1 MKIRKSIKSIS
12 IATIV
17 IVMALSILFGVVL
30 RIDFGF
36 VNVFAASNEKY
47 YELTNNELDSLS
59 FRTSKSE
66 AAPKITVL
74 THGLGGSDYHW
85 SNSGASILTYRD
97 HSLIEQLRNKILSEK
112 NDVVVYTIR
121 TAAVK
126 DLNLSEQ
133 TVMESKSDFV
143 SDYNESVDSV
153 VQGQPGAASHRMK
166 YAELE
171 FRNDKKIYLTRHSI
185 EQTGDS
191 KSYSTSADITEI
203 EETDVTKH
211 IILVFDAYYS
221 GQGNDYVYAQ
231 LEYALDA
238 ISYQYYQVTGVLPT
252 YNLIGHSRG
261 GITNLQYALAHPYN
275 VASLY
280 SMGTP
285 YDGSDFG
292 EAEIA
297 GEHPFLSIA
306 GLNPTTKYKDKEK
319 EYSPGVLDI
328 LDKDISNSYM
338 SYWNDH
344 YDYFYNH
351 IEFKPIGSYVTFGF
365 VLQLLM
371 EFVPNDIA
379 EGILRGIMVEAET
392 VIGAYTYLTPK
403 WFKKIVLAGVIDV
416 IEDLIKTYFEVDY
429 KNAWLRIIDNFRVAP
444 VLYEH
449 IGFSYSPTFVIADDL
464 FIDLDSQ
471 VALGY
476 KGTKV
481 KVRMMDSFDQISG
494 QNKKNID
501 APGVAHNLETQN
513 LAIVDY
519 IVNDIDFGQGEPAP
533 FDYRYTDAGYY
544 ITNIRYDCS
553 EEGVLFIPETYNGLP
568 VVGIDSLTKDKI
580 LDGNNEYHTYITEIH
595 IPKSIKEISD
605 YAFAGMT
612 KLSKIVFEKQNTV
625 NTFNDG
631 IFMNCSSLTTVENAD
646 YIVEI
651 GDLSFYN
658 CKSLLSYYV
667 SDNVQTIGENAFVGC
682 SQLSSFTVD
691 VANPYYSDVNGILFN
706 KAGTELL
713 YYPEGKAGTSYSVPT
728 VVTEVAP
735 FAFYGNNNLIT
746 LNLNNVRMIRQY
758 ALNEC
763 ENLANIQA
771 PNLNYVEIGA
781 FDETKWLK
789 SQTNDIVK
797 LGYVLV
803 LYQGTASELSIEDIT
818 SIAPMAF
825 ANNKTLKTVTL
836 NDGLVNIGDGAFYGC
851 NNLGIV
857 NICNDNNL
865 VFVSNSSFS
874 NNAENRKIYVP
885 QPLKNEYLSNELWG
899 QYEEAIEVHQTNITF
914 EANGGDCDVTTGSVY
929 YRDYLTLPTPNKE
942 GYFFNG
948 WYDNPTL
955 TGEAL
960 NEQTPWDSMSDE
972 ITLYA
977 KWTPLEY
984 LIAYNTNGGVLEE
997 VDEYYTTEE
1006 AVTFAIPTKAG
1017 YIFSGWYYDEALTL
1031 NAGTGFSAGEV
1042 GDKNVYAKWT
1052 ADTYIVTLNFNDD
1065 AKDPA
1070 SATANS
1076 ETVTFGQPY
1085 TLPTALR
1092 NGYIFNG
1099 WRTIDGVLYT
1109 LENGTGFKAWDI
1121 PNDTTLYADWTRKKF
1136 YIKVNAN
1143 GIFSWLGADGFSDEQ
1158 TPIEYGTQFMTATE
1172 IEQAFNPQKISYKEG
1187 HKFTYFTLEDG
1198 TKFTSWTEIPD
1209 LGTDGT
1215 IITIEANFTKE
1226 CNFYIMY
1233 NGYSVQSGVN
1243 PLQANYGDSI
1253 DLMIP
1258 NNAPVGYVFKCWKVA
1273 LVEDTADNEKYLNS
1287 EKLKPGSVFNYDYMP
1302 DLSVDVEGDG
1312 DGIFLEAYFEPL
1324 TYTVQFNT
1332 MLDGVANPPSR
1343 NITYDESQIFPILS
1357 TAGRAFNGWYTQS
1370 NGGGTCVANSDGVLL
1385 ANKWNI
1391 ASDTT
1396 LYAKWTAITYTI
1408 TYHLNGGTY
1417 NEGESNPPTYTID
1430 TATFTLVDPVYE
1442 NHRFMGWYDNP
1453 EYTGTR
1459 IYSIPKCTTGDKD
1472 LYAKKEQLYTLQFSE
1487 DGYIYS
1493 SQNIQGILG
1502 ETVSLPNYSNKGY
1515 TWSGYEMGA
1524 SYTITGNRIF
1534 YLTEKRLSSLYNN
1547 STGYYEIWTYN
1558 QLNSVRNY
1566 RASKHKLMTSITMPE
1581 DTNWVPIP
1589 TFTGTFDGNNY
1600 WINKLTI
1607 KYGLTGENTTVTRVN
1622 YGLFEENKGTIKNL
1636 GISQGAFGLYKY
1648 TATYS
1653 NVPIYCG
1660 FIAAK
1665 NSGTISYCKAL
1676 GSFLQFAYI
1685 APLIESISGSI
1696 CGYNTGR
1703 VEYCEVFETG
1713 IQLTTGF
1720 GGGIVGHNKGGTITH
1735 CEIALSNVS
1744 CYQEFESDTADG
1756 YSSGHYGA
1764 VGGIVGYAE
1773 GGTISYCDVASNV
1786 DVDYNGFSSSSR
1798 SLAPELGIIAGRST
1812 SATTYTSNVAEGKT
1826 GATNGLNVITWTTGA
1841 LWWKE
1846 THTWDQAQYV
1856 GGTVG
1861 RYV

>member
-1 MKIRKSIKSIS
+1 M
-12 IATIV
+12 
-17 IVMALSILFGVVL
+17 
-30 RIDFGF
+30 
-36 VNVFAASNEKY
+36 
-47 YELTNNELDSLS
+47 
-59 FRTSKSE
+59 
-66 AAPKITVL
+66 ITVL
-74 THGLGGSDYHW
+74 THGLGGDASHW
-85 SNSGASILTYRD
+85 SNVDDKFTYDEDSMFARLEQELLKNGGSGANIYW
-97 HSLIEQLRNKILSEK
+97 
-112 NDVVVYTIR
+112 
-121 TAAVK
+121 AVMQNSTEFELY
-126 DLNLSEQ
+126 DLNDENNRNVKEQGTDSEYVEYTMSQ
-133 TVMESKSDFV
+133 TTT
-143 SDYNESVDSV
+143 
-153 VQGQPGAASHRMK
+153 A
-166 YAELE
+166 
-171 FRNDKKIYLTRHSI
+171 IT
-185 EQTGDS
+185 
-191 KSYSTSADITEI
+191 DIS
-203 EETDVTKH
+203 KH
-211 IILVFDAYYS
+211 IILIFQSSTPDGYNYEVYEEFNYMLSKIIYDVKLIS
-221 GQGNDYVYAQ
+221 GGK
-231 LEYALDA
+231 
-238 ISYQYYQVTGVLPT
+238 LPKI
-252 YNLIGHSRG
+252 NLIGHSRG
-261 GITNLQYALAHPYN
+261 GITNLQYALDHPDI
-275 VASLY
+275 VASMFSL
-280 SMGTP
+280 GTP
-285 YDGSDFG
+285 YFGSDTASTDIGAMVCADDYGVIPNGLYDIIDRSIYLDYFNRWYG
-292 EAEIA
+292 DYDKLYSRIDAYALGGYSDSDYLFDTLIEDKSFVSGYISDGALTAIKWAIKSLPELVNSLNRTGEIA
-297 GEHPFLSIA
+297 DFLVSLFRDEGYSESELESYIQILADIQYISDDDGEGFWANLWDNIVHNIPF
-306 GLNPTTKYKDKEK
+306 
-319 EYSPGVLDI
+319 
-328 LDKDISNSYM
+328 
-338 SYWNDH
+338 
-344 YDYFYNH
+344 
-351 IEFKPIGSYVTFGF
+351 IGSPYFMND
-365 VLQLLM
+365 LL
-371 EFVPNDIA
+371 V
-379 EGILRGIMVEAET
+379 
-392 VIGAYTYLTPK
+392 
-403 WFKKIVLAGVIDV
+403 
-416 IEDLIKTYFEVDY
+416 DLSSQ
-429 KNAWLRIIDNFRVAP
+429 
-444 VLYEH
+444 
-449 IGFSYSPTFVIADDL
+449 IGFDQHSDTYRSYGFYV
-464 FIDLDSQ
+464 
-471 VALGY
+471 Y
-476 KGTKV
+476 TKCYENSDYSNG
-481 KVRMMDSFDQISG
+481 KL
-494 QNKKNID
+494 KKLSSSNMP
-501 APGVAHNLETQN
+501 AVVHNLEARDKDMINYILSRIPLGNFNSGYIYNQTSETTATLSGYRGGILSGEIELPSQINGLIIDRVDTDLFKGFGGEITSISIPATVKYIDDNAFINMKALTTVVFQSGSTLVSIGSGAFAKCGN
-513 LAIVDY
+513 LQSFVIPGTV
-519 IVNDIDFGQGEPAP
+519 
-533 FDYRYTDAGYY
+533 
-544 ITNIRYDCS
+544 TNIACD
-553 EEGVLFIPETYNGLP
+553 
-568 VVGIDSLTKDKI
+568 
-580 LDGNNEYHTYITEIH
+580 
-595 IPKSIKEISD
+595 
-605 YAFAGMT
+605 AFAGCS
-612 KLSKIVFEKQNTV
+612 KLSSI
-625 NTFNDG
+625 
-631 IFMNCSSLTTVENAD
+631 
-646 YIVEI
+646 
-651 GDLSFYN
+651 
-658 CKSLLSYYV
+658 
-667 SDNVQTIGENAFVGC
+667 
-682 SQLSSFTVD
+682 TVD
-691 VANPYYSDVNGILFN
+691 TANPYYSSINGILFN

-713 YYPEGKAGTSYSVPT
+713 YYPEGKAETSYSVPT
-728 VVTEVAP
+728 VVTEIAP

-803 LYQGTASELSIEDIT
+803 LYQGTASELSIEDVT

-1085 TLPTALR
+1085 TLPMALR

-1099 WRTIDGVLYT
+1099 WRTVDGVLYT

-1370 NGGGTCVANSDGVLL
+1370 NGGETCVANSNGVLL

-1459 IYSIPKCTTGDKD
+1459 IYSIPKGTTGDKD

-1826 GATNGLNVITWTTGA
+1826 GAINGLNVITWTTGA

>member
-1 MKIRKSIKSIS
+1 MKIKVKKSWIIAFLFLFYIIIASCPLLISTAHADETDNKTKLFEGYSMPLHEEEDKYQKLFEETNTYHYNGICSSSDDELYRKYIFYDTTSVGKI
-12 IATIV
+12 T
-17 IVMALSILFGVVL
+17 
-30 RIDFGF
+30 
-36 VNVFAASNEKY
+36 SNHVG
-47 YELTNNELDSLS
+47 ELTQ
-59 FRTSKSE
+59 
-66 AAPKITVL
+66 ITVL
-74 THGLGGSDYHW
+74 THGLSGTASHW
-85 SNSGASILTYRD
+85 SNEDGRFAYDATSLPEMISSLCSKDGGKGANIYWAKMVTNRSFYLVDLNTKENRV
-97 HSLIEQLRNKILSEK
+97 QSENQITNIYK
-112 NDVVVYTIR
+112 TIDENPICITRVEDISKHMIIIFESANADGYNNDVYDEFNYMLSKIIYD
-121 TAAVK
+121 VK
-126 DLNLSEQ
+126 CLN
-133 TVMESKSDFV
+133 
-143 SDYNESVDSV
+143 
-153 VQGQPGAASHRMK
+153 G
-166 YAELE
+166 
-171 FRNDKKIYLTRHSI
+171 
-185 EQTGDS
+185 
-191 KSYSTSADITEI
+191 
-203 EETDVTKH
+203 
-211 IILVFDAYYS
+211 
-221 GQGNDYVYAQ
+221 
-231 LEYALDA
+231 
-238 ISYQYYQVTGVLPT
+238 GVLPKV
-252 YNLIGHSRG
+252 NLIGHSRG
-261 GITNLQYALAHPYN
+261 GITNLQYALDHPDL
-275 VASLY
+275 VDSIF
-280 SMGTP
+280 SIGTP
-285 YDGSDFG
+285 YLGSNT
-292 EAEIA
+292 ANSEIGRLFA
-297 GEHPFLSIA
+297 NDTEGLQDIVTENIYLGYYNRWKDSIYTNIKVYALGAYSTVDYLCDLLSQNLDLLASYEYYVSENEIKLLRFA
-306 GLNPTTKYKDKEK
+306 LNNLPA
-319 EYSPGVLDI
+319 S
-328 LDKDISNSYM
+328 
-338 SYWNDH
+338 
-344 YDYFYNH
+344 
-351 IEFKPIGSYVTFGF
+351 
-365 VLQLLM
+365 
-371 EFVPNDIA
+371 
-379 EGILRGIMVEAET
+379 T
-392 VIGAYTYLTPK
+392 VIGLVDRLYPELTPLIRLLAEDVVK
-403 WFKKIVLAGVIDV
+403 GNTSSSNSMLNNLLAAQPPHLLQHRLYMNDVLVNLSSQVG
-416 IEDLIKTYFEVDY
+416 EFGNYNY
-429 KNAWLRIIDNFRVAP
+429 NFIQ
-444 VLYEH
+444 YTKC
-449 IGFSYSPTFVIADDL
+449 YSENTGKLADPTFPAV
-464 FIDLDSQ
+464 
-471 VALGY
+471 G
-476 KGTKV
+476 
-481 KVRMMDSFDQISG
+481 
-494 QNKKNID
+494 
-501 APGVAHNLETQN
+501 HNLEPRDMDFINYILMKLPLNVQVEGYFCTQTSETTATLSGYRGSILSGNVYFPSQIGN
-513 LAIVDY
+513 LTIDRIGNDLFKGLGEKITLISIPATVKY
-519 IVNDIDFGQGEPAP
+519 IDDNA
-533 FDYRYTDAGYY
+533 
-544 ITNIRYDCS
+544 
-553 EEGVLFIPETYNGLP
+553 FINM
-568 VVGIDSLTKDKI
+568 K
-580 LDGNNEYHTYITEIH
+580 
-595 IPKSIKEISD
+595 
-605 YAFAGMT
+605 A
-612 KLSKIVFEKQNTV
+612 
-625 NTFNDG
+625 
-631 IFMNCSSLTTVENAD
+631 LTTVVFQSGSELD
-646 YIVEI
+646 SI
-651 GDLSFYN
+651 GSGVFARCGNL
-658 CKSLLSYYV
+658 KSIAIPNSV
-667 SDNVQTIGENAFVGC
+667 CSIANDAFLGC
-682 SQLSSFTVD
+682 TQLSSVEVD
-691 VANPYYSDVNGILFN
+691 GTNLYYSSVNGILFN

-713 YYPEGKAGTSYSVPT
+713 YYPEGKAETSYSVPT

-803 LYQGTASELSIEDIT
+803 LYQGTASELSIEDVT

-865 VFVSNSSFS
+865 VFVSNSSFA

-885 QPLKNEYLSNELWG
+885 QPLKNAYLSNELWG

-997 VDEYYTTEE
+997 VDEYYTIEE

-1099 WRTIDGVLYT
+1099 WRTVDGVLYT

-1226 CNFYIMY
+1226 CNFHIMY

-1273 LVEDTADNEKYLNS
+1273 LVEDAADNEKYLNS
-1287 EKLKPGSVFNYDYMP
+1287 EKLKPGSVFNYAYMP

-1589 TFTGTFDGNNY
+1589 TVTGTFDGNNY

-1665 NSGTISYCKAL
+1665 NSGTISYCEVL
-1676 GSFLQFAYI
+1676 GSFFQFAYI

-1703 VEYCEVFETG
+1703 VEYCKVFETG

-1735 CEIALSNVS
+1735 CEIALSRVS

-1812 SATTYTSNVAEGKT
+1812 SATTYTSNIAEGKT
-1826 GATNGLNVITWTTGA
+1826 GAINGLNVITWTTGA